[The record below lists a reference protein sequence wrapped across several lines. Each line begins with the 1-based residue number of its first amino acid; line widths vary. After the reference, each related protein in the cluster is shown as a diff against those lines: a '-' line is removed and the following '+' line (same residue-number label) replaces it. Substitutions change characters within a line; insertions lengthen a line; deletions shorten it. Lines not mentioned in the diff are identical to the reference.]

1 MERKRAGTNAKAV
14 TRNRAALLAYWGMT
28 PKENQAE
35 KAPPPT
41 VEDEER
47 AETYTELLLT
57 VKKDVQVQDPTL
69 FEQDA
74 D

>member
-14 TRNRAALLAYWGMT
+14 SRNRAALLAYWGMT

-35 KAPPPT
+35 KAPPSP

-47 AETYTELLLT
+47 AEKYTELLET
-57 VKKDVQVQDPTL
+57 VKEAEEQDPSL
-69 FEQDA
+69 FD
-74 D
+74 